1 MSRLPAPEPPAAR
14 TLRLRKGFTLIE
26 AVAGILIVSIMFAAV
41 MQTVGASRMAQY
53 KTSGR
58 RLGCLLGQELMA
70 EILQQYYEEP
80 DDTPDFGR
88 ESGESGG
95 DRTDW
100 DDVDD
105 YDGWSATPPESKYG
119 AEMADLVGWSR
130 EVEVAWV
137 DPASPTSQLGSESE
151 TKLITVTVKH
161 NGTVMAELVAI
172 RTSAMP
178 ELER

>member
-14 TLRLRKGFTLIE
+14 ALRRRAGFTLIE
-26 AVAGILIVSIMFAAV
+26 AVAGIVIVAIMFAAV
-41 MQTVGASRMAQY
+41 LQTVGASRMTQY

-58 RLGCLLGQELMA
+58 RLGSLLGQELMA
-70 EILQQYYEEP
+70 EILQQYYREP
-80 DDTPDFGR
+80 EDTPDFGR
-88 ESGESGG
+88 ESGQSGVV
-95 DRTDW
+95 RTNW

-105 YDGWSATPPESKYG
+105 YDGWSATPPQDKYG
-119 AEMADLVGWSR
+119 AEMTELQGWSR

-137 DPASPTSQLGSESE
+137 DPASPSSPLGTESE

-161 NGTVMAELVAI
+161 NGTVMAELAAI